1 MSSKRQQTLGVL
13 VLAAAAAGSTGCSV
27 LRPVLFWQPATIR
40 GKVTLADEKGTP
52 VATSPEAV
60 TVNFINTTAKIE
72 ESVVSVNTDALGKYQ
87 SPKLTPGLY
96 KVEAFLPGHVIE
108 TQNVK
113 LRSHEKKG
121 TPFTLK
127 KIRETRS
134 KTLRES
140 DDDNIPNPGDVQI
153 APPGL

>member
-1 MSSKRQQTLGVL
+1 MSSKLQSSLSVL
-13 VLAAAAAGSTGCSV
+13 VLAAAAASTGCSV
-27 LRPVLFWQPATIR
+27 FRPVLFWRPAVIK

-52 VATSPEAV
+52 VGTPPEAV

-87 SPKLTPGLY
+87 SPKLTPGQY

-113 LRSHEKKG
+113 LRSHEHKG